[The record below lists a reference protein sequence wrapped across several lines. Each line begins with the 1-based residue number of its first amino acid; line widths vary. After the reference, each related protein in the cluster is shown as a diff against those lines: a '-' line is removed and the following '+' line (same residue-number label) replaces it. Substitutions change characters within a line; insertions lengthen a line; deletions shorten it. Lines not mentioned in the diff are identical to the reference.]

1 MKDSE
6 LNDSKHFPDLICCKQ

>member
-6 LNDSKHFPDLICCKQ
+6 LNDNKNYDMT